1 MKLAHILSAS
11 ILFLATQVST
21 AAPAPA
27 NPKLLVVVVIDQMRS
42 EYLKSMSPYFGKNGF
57 RKLMKGAVFANAHHE
72 HIPTYT
78 AAGHAS
84 ISTGTVP
91 HFHGIVSN
99 GWYERE
105 SKKEVGSVSDENTQ
119 LLLSPAVAELAQKN
133 ALAKGPRKGASPHR
147 LREPSFSDR
156 LKDVYG
162 GKSIGISLKDRSAV
176 LSVGKNAD
184 LSLWYDSKTGSFV
197 SSTYYQKT
205 MPNWVNA
212 FNNSNSA
219 FALRG
224 KTWDL
229 LLSKATYGNVFD
241 ISSLNRKF
249 PWGVGFPKKFDAPSD
264 VEIGQLF
271 ELSPHANSTLVSLA
285 LDAVDNEKLGAD
297 NKPDVLVLSFSTPDI
312 VGHTYSTNTLEV
324 RDLYARLDRDI
335 ERFLTGLEKRVGKDF
350 VLALSA
356 DHGVSPLVEES
367 AAKKQFAIRI
377 KEDDVLKAIDA
388 KLDADFG
395 ASDWIENF
403 SNDQVFLNY
412 AVIQS
417 KKLDLRTVAQAAGT
431 GAKTIRGVRDFTI
444 IDWTNQSAPRTRT
457 QNRIYNGAMKG
468 RSGDLTIILEPL
480 CLFDESYIV
489 TTHGSGYAYD
499 THVPLVFYGRGVRG
513 GMYVT
518 PASPMDIVPTFS
530 ALMGINSTPSEV
542 GKILGE
548 VF

>member
-1 MKLAHILSAS
+1 MKLAHILSGLS
-11 ILFLATQVST
+11 LFLATQVSA
-21 AAPAPA
+21 AAPASS
-27 NPKLLVVVVIDQMRS
+27 NPKLVVVVVVDQMRS
-42 EYLKSMSPYFGKNGF
+42 EYLKTMSPYFGQNGF

-78 AAGHAS
+78 AAGHAT
-84 ISTGTVP
+84 IATGTVP

-99 GWYERE
+99 SWYERE

-119 LLLSPAVAELAQKN
+119 LLLSPAIAELAQKN
-133 ALAKGPRKGASPHR
+133 ALAKGERKGASPQR
-147 LREPSFSDR
+147 LREPAFSDR
-156 LKDVYG
+156 LKDIYG

-184 LSLWYDSKTGSFV
+184 LSLWYDAKTGSFV
-197 SSTYYQKT
+197 SSTYYQKA

-229 LLSKATYGNVFD
+229 LLPRATYGNVFD
-241 ISSLNRKF
+241 ISTLNRKF
-249 PWGVGFPKKFDAPSD
+249 PWGIGFPKKFEALSD

-271 ELSPHANSTLVSLA
+271 ELSPNANSTLVSLA

-297 NKPDVLVLSFSTPDI
+297 DKPDVLVLSFSTPDI

-324 RDLYARLDRDI
+324 RDIYARLDRDI

-377 KEDDVLKAIDA
+377 KEDDVLKAIES
-388 KLDADFG
+388 KLDTDFG
-395 ASDWIENF
+395 AGDWVENL
-403 SNDQVFLNY
+403 SNDQIFLNY
-412 AVIQS
+412 ATLQA
-417 KKLDLRTVAQAAGT
+417 KKLDIKTVAMAAGT
-431 GAKTIRGVRDFTI
+431 GAKTVRGIRDFVL
-444 IDWTNQSAPRTRT
+444 IDWTDQASPRTRT
-457 QNRIYNGAMKG
+457 QNRIYNGAMRG

-499 THVPLVFYGRGVRG
+499 THVPLVFYGRGVRSG
-513 GMYVT
+513 TYVV
-518 PASPMDIVPTFS
+518 PAAPMDIVPTFS
-530 ALMGINSTPSEV
+530 ALMGINSTPSEG
-542 GKILGE
+542 GKILDE
-548 VF
+548 AF